1 MQKRSLMDIEVEVEN
16 LGSHLNAY
24 TSREMTS
31 YYARCMGSNITK
43 SVDILADILL
53 NSTLDSNA
61 IARERDVILRE
72 AKEVFP
78 PFSTPASG
86 QPSRPSD
93 QSPGSYTRTGFQI
106 CHVFELLRTVRSRIE
121 AFTLTYE
128 HVQVNGMPE
137 EVCMDHLHATAFQHT
152 PLGRTILGS
161 AQNIQSITRDDIET
175 YIRTHYTAGTSHTL
189 LPPPGFKATR
199 INTAQ

>member
-1 MQKRSLMDIEVEVEN
+1 MRRHPSGKINVHERKIMQKRSLMDIEVEVEN

-72 AKEVFP
+72 AKEVS
-78 PFSTPASG
+78 FSA
-86 QPSRPSD
+86 
-93 QSPGSYTRTGFQI
+93 RT
-106 CHVFELLRTVRSRIE
+106 
-121 AFTLTYE
+121 A
-128 HVQVNGMPE
+128 
-137 EVCMDHLHATAFQHT
+137 A
-152 PLGRTILGS
+152 
-161 AQNIQSITRDDIET
+161 
-175 YIRTHYTAGTSHTL
+175 
-189 LPPPGFKATR
+189 
-199 INTAQ
+199 